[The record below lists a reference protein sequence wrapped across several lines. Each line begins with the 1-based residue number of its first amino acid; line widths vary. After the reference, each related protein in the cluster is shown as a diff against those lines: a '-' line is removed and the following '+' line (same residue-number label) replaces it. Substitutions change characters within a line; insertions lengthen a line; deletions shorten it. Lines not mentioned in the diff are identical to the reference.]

1 MDYIAP
7 QIRPYNDRDAEAVV
21 GLSLRAWEP
30 AFASI
35 EGTLGSEIFGLLHHD
50 WRADQQ
56 KAVEDVCAAE
66 RFPVWVAEAGAKT
79 VGFVAVE
86 LHPERSM
93 GEIYMLAVDPDY
105 QGDGIGTALSEFALA
120 WIKDAGMV
128 VAVVETGGDPGH
140 AAARRAYEKVGCT
153 QLPIA
158 RYFKK
163 L

>member
-1 MDYIAP
+1 MEYAQP
-7 QIRPYNDRDAEAVV
+7 QIRPYEDRDAEAVV

-30 AFASI
+30 VFASL
-35 EGTLGSEIFGLLHHD
+35 EQTLGTEIFGLLHPD

-66 RFPVWVAEAGAKT
+66 RFPVWVAEADARA
-79 VGFVAVE
+79 VGFVAVA
-86 LHPERSM
+86 LQPERSM
-93 GEIYMLAVDPDY
+93 GEIYMVAVNPDF
-105 QGDGIGTALSEFALA
+105 QGGGIGTALSEFALA

-128 VAVVETGGDPGH
+128 VAMVETGGDPGH
-140 AAARRAYEKVGCT
+140 AAARHTYEKVGCT

>member
-1 MDYIAP
+1 VEYAQP
-7 QIRPYNDRDAEAVV
+7 QIRPYEDRDAEAVV
-21 GLSLRAWEP
+21 DLSLRAWEP
-30 AFASI
+30 VFASL
-35 EGTLGSEIFGLLHHD
+35 EQTLGTEIFGLLHPD

-66 RFPVWVAEAGAKT
+66 KIRVWVAEADARA
-79 VGFVAVE
+79 VGFVAVA
-86 LHPERSM
+86 LQPERSM
-93 GEIYMLAVDPDY
+93 GEIYMVAVDPDF
-105 QGDGIGTALSEFALA
+105 QGGGIGTALSELALA

-128 VAVVETGGDPGH
+128 VAMVETGGDPGH
-140 AAARRAYEKVGCT
+140 AAARHTYEKVGCT